1 MSNIIL
7 SNKSIIFNGF
17 PVFRPELENSN
28 LAEISPFVDFLTENN
43 MVKDQYIVS
52 ICFNNNGQITT
63 MESALAIILENNE
76 RHFISEEDIEVCDDC
91 IFLYL
96 EGLGK
101 AVLFPK

>member
-1 MSNIIL
+1 MS
-7 SNKSIIFNGF
+7 SIIFNGF
-17 PVFRPELENSN
+17 PVFRPKLENSN
-28 LAEISPFVDFLTENN
+28 LAEISPFIDFLTENN
-43 MVKDQYIVS
+43 MVKDQYIAN

-63 MESALAIILENNE
+63 MENALAIILENNE
-76 RHFISEEDIEVCDDC
+76 RHFIFEEDIEVCDDC

>member
-17 PVFRPELENSN
+17 LVFRPELENSN

-63 MESALAIILENNE
+63 MESALAITLENNE
-76 RHFISEEDIEVCDDC
+76 RHL
-91 IFLYL
+91 FLIRY
-96 EGLGK
+96 
-101 AVLFPK
+101 